1 VDSDS
6 RAEPRSDP
14 GVIHDAR
21 EFLGLFWQKFAEDDA
36 FFLAAGIAWG
46 LLFALVP
53 LLALGIGLTGFVL
66 SARYEDPTQAVI
78 ALFAGAMPETGA
90 AASLADILHNLVTEV
105 MANRAGLTLVGA
117 LVFVWLATR
126 LSGSL
131 RSALFRVFETGVR
144 RGIVHGKLFDMLVV
158 VAGVLLVTLNLGV
171 TVVFAAAM
179 DFGVDFFG
187 WGGEAVTIVDRLLG
201 GLIAFASIWTL
212 FLLAYRY
219 LPARRTPWRTTLVA
233 ATFAALV
240 HELLKLAFSTYV
252 TEMANYASTLGN
264 LATIA
269 ILLLWIY
276 YGALVFIVG
285 GEVAH
290 VYSMLRARRAAVSE
304 AVGNATSNA
313 VGKTT

>member
-1 VDSDS
+1 VGTDSP
-6 RAEPRSDP
+6 AEPRPDP
-14 GVIHDAR
+14 GVLHDAR
-21 EFLGLFWQKFAEDDA
+21 EFLTLFWQKFGDDDA
-36 FFLAAGIAWG
+36 FFLSAGIAWG

-66 SARYEDPTQAVI
+66 SARYEDPTEAVI
-78 ALFAGAMPETGA
+78 ALFAGAMPQTGVA
-90 AASLADILHNLVTEV
+90 ANFADILHNLFTEV

-131 RSALFRVFETGVR
+131 RSALYRVFETGVR
-144 RGIVHGKLFDMLVV
+144 RGIVHGKLFDMVV
-158 VAGVLLVTLNLGV
+158 VIVGVLLVTLNLGV
-171 TVVFAAAM
+171 TVVFTAAM

-187 WGGEAVTIVDRLLG
+187 WGGEAVTVAQRLLG
-201 GLIAFASIWTL
+201 GLIAFGSIWTL

-219 LPARRTPWRTTLVA
+219 LPARKTAWRTSIVA
-233 ATFAALV
+233 ATFAALA

-252 TEMANYASTLGN
+252 TEVANYASTLGN

-276 YGALVFIVG
+276 YGALVFIVS

-290 VYSMLRARRAAVSE
+290 VYTMIRARR
-304 AVGNATSNA
+304 T
-313 VGKTT
+313 